1 MRRVSLGRAQP
12 GIRVARTIFTLDGI
26 ILVPAGVQLT
36 RELIH
41 NLEHYGITEIY
52 IDDKISEDITYVE
65 TIKEEILTD
74 IKSQVKKIMTS
85 PSIRMSVAGKKIE
98 NIVNKLLESILQK
111 DNVIISL
118 SDIRSVDD
126 YTFSHSVNV
135 SIFSL
140 ITGITLGYKGEDL
153 KGLGEGALLHDIG
166 KVLVSEDVLK
176 KPSTLTAA
184 EYEEVKRH
192 TVYGYDILRN
202 SGNISP
208 ICPIIALYHHER
220 IDGSGY
226 PYKLKD
232 GDIPVSARIVAV
244 SDVYDAL
251 TTNRVYRKKIPSFE
265 VLDYMCSLADR
276 HFDKKVLKAFIC
288 HIANYPVGTAV
299 LLNSGEKGLISKY
312 NPALPNKP
320 IVKIVMDRNGK
331 MLGQYK
337 EVDLSRELRYSI
349 AGLWNV

>member
-1 MRRVSLGRAQP
+1 M
-12 GIRVARTIFTLDGI
+12 
-26 ILVPAGVQLT
+26 
-36 RELIH
+36 
-41 NLEHYGITEIY
+41 
-52 IDDKISEDITYVE
+52 
-65 TIKEEILTD
+65 
-74 IKSQVKKIMTS
+74 
-85 PSIRMSVAGKKIE
+85 
-98 NIVNKLLESILQK
+98 
-111 DNVIISL
+111 
-118 SDIRSVDD
+118 
-126 YTFSHSVNV
+126 
-135 SIFSL
+135 
-140 ITGITLGYKGEDL
+140 
-153 KGLGEGALLHDIG
+153 
-166 KVLVSEDVLK
+166 LVSEDVLK

-226 PYKLKD
+226 PYKLN
-232 GDIPVSARIVAV
+232 
-244 SDVYDAL
+244 DAL